1 MVLLKPVLITWYT
14 SHSYYDTNNAARP
27 TGVAH
32 QLDFTVG
39 RRVLK
44 VLLSSVTTMLCL
56 YVCFFAHE
64 CVWVSTSACGTSL
77 QYVLVAYTLCVRVC
91 LCVCVCVTSVV
102 YKPENERIAGWL
114 ADRPTWPASPVSTQE
129 RWLAR
134 FICERQVH
142 SLLTGRQCVK
152 YCSIAR
158 II

>member
-77 QYVLVAYTLCVRVC
+77 QYILVAYTLCVRVC
-91 LCVCVCVTSVV
+91 LCVCVCVWRQSFINQRMREL
-102 YKPENERIAGWL
+102 PAGWPI
-114 ADRPTWPASPVSTQE
+114 DRPDQRLLSARKNDGWRVLFASDKCTHFS
-129 RWLAR
+129 RDA
-134 FICERQVH
+134 
-142 SLLTGRQCVK
+142 SA
-152 YCSIAR
+152 SNIAR
-158 II
+158 LHA